1 MTRIFKW
8 LAAIVLLLVML
19 LVGVAVALHLW
30 VGSEDFRERTGRQ
43 LSQVLGVPVVLGAI
57 TVDVWPLPAVAVDKV
72 QIKSQPP
79 LTLERIEA
87 RPLWAPLLKGRLEV
101 STLLVRHAVVPEQAV
116 AALGAVFQK
125 RGPATDKGAEPA
137 GQPGGGMTFLPRR
150 TVLDQV
156 TWVHAKGG
164 STTVDAQARLDDD
177 GLPASAELAIT
188 QGRLAGA
195 RATLQREAGHW
206 ALLAHIG
213 GGTVK
218 GKMQFTAGA
227 AKGASL
233 LQGEFDTANVELA
246 ALTAPSRTLTGQID
260 AHTTLR
266 SEFRDPGTIADVLQS
281 QTRFTVRHAVVHGI
295 DLAAAVKSV
304 GQNRGGQTQLDT
316 LTGHVATQGK
326 TVQLTNLVAA
336 SGALSA
342 NGNVAMSTNRSL
354 SGRLTVDVASSAV
367 GGTIGVPLVVGGTL
381 DSPSVTV
388 SRAALLGAAVGTL
401 VTPGVG
407 TAAGAK
413 AGDRLGESLRGLLG
427 K

>member
-1 MTRIFKW
+1 MIRIFKW
-8 LAAIVLLLVML
+8 LSAIVLLLLML

-30 VGSEDFRERTGRQ
+30 VGSDDFRDRTQRQ

-57 TVDVWPLPAVAVDKV
+57 TVDIWPLPAVAVDRV
-72 QIKSQPP
+72 QIRSQPA

-101 STLLVRHAVVPEQAV
+101 DTLVVRNAVVPEQAV

-125 RGPATDKGAEPA
+125 RSPAADKRKAPA
-137 GQPGGGMTFLPRR
+137 DGSGGGMTFLPRR

-177 GLPASAELAIT
+177 GLPASAELAVT
-188 QGRLAGA
+188 KGRLAGA
-195 RATLQREAGHW
+195 RATLEREAGQW

-213 GGTVK
+213 GGTVQ
-218 GKMQFTAGA
+218 GKLQFRPGA
-227 AKGASL
+227 AGGASL
-233 LQGEFDTANVELA
+233 LQGEFDTTRVEVA
-246 ALTAPSRTLTGQID
+246 VLTAPSRTLSGQID
-260 AHTTLR
+260 ARTTLK
-266 SEFRDPGTIADVLQS
+266 SEFRDPAMMADVLQS
-281 QTRFTVRHAVVHGI
+281 QTRFTVRNAVVHGI

-316 LTGHVATQGK
+316 LTGNVTTQGK
-326 TVQLTNLVAA
+326 SVQLSNLVAA
-336 SGALSA
+336 SGILSA
-342 NGNVAMSTNRSL
+342 NGNVTMAPNRSL

-367 GGTIGVPLVVGGTL
+367 GGAIGVPLVVGGTL

-401 VTPGVG
+401 VAPGAG

-413 AGDRLGESLRGLLG
+413 AGDRLEESLRGLFG